1 MRGAAAAADDETR
14 CVKSGRRGEPAKRTA
29 ANYEA
34 SGRQGQAG
42 KFLDQT
48 RARSRKPPAA
58 RGEARR
64 AAEQRSPRRAR
75 ACAPANR
82 NRAFLP
88 LRPSGYGG
96 WLEARGRPAARPTG
110 GIASRGWC
118 RREPR
123 PAPPG
128 TSRSRAPAGR
138 PAPSALL
145 SCRPASPR
153 ERTRARTARHT
164 GHERTRV
171 RGVVGADSGADRS
184 ISHVMSGGKK
194 AWDLFSARVLFCGF
208 GIGNS
213 LLHASGVSFLGAV
226 SWLVSTETT
235 MWTCCMPHAYAGFW
249 FAFFLSIQGWAC
261 CFAWDQ
267 VDLEVNG
274 PWDFQDV
281 CIITP

>member
-1 MRGAAAAADDETR
+1 MGPPKTRLQRSIPPPLPCMRGAAAAADDETR

-184 ISHVMSGGKK
+184 ISHVMSGGKRRGICLVPVCCFV
-194 AWDLFSARVLFCGF
+194 ALALAIPFCMRPV
-208 GIGNS
+208 S
-213 LLHASGVSFLGAV
+213 LSLEPFLG
-226 SWLVSTETT
+226 W
-235 MWTCCMPHAYAGFW
+235 CRPRPQCGHAACRMHMLDFGSP
-249 FAFFLSIQGWAC
+249 FFCPSRVGRVALLGIK
-261 CFAWDQ
+261 
-267 VDLEVNG
+267 
-274 PWDFQDV
+274 
-281 CIITP
+281 